1 MNKAVFGKTIK
12 NTRKH
17 INIKLVTTEKRR
29 NYLVSEPNYHTIKFF
44 TEHLLSIEMNKT
56 HIPLNKSLYLG
67 LLILELSK
75 ILIYGSWYEYKQ
87 IKADDICKEIAEDVG
102 TKFDTSSCEFYR
114 ELTKVKYRQ
123 GIGLKLGEKL

>member
-12 NTRKH
+12 NARKH

-75 ILIYGSWYEYKQ
+75 ILIYGFWYEYKQ
-87 IKADDICKEIAEDVG
+87 IKADDICKEIAEDIG
-102 TKFDTSSCEFYR
+102 TKFDTSSYEFYR
-114 ELTKVKYRQ
+114 ELTKVKYR
-123 GIGLKLGEKL
+123 